1 MWWSYIEFI
10 YKLLSGARPGAG
22 PVNFAKAV
30 TSTRSQISATATAY
44 VSVTIRAGALAE
56 PVYLVDSS
64 HGAGEGLIFNSGDE
78 RSFTGAELGDLST
91 AYVIT
96 AAGLTPCNLYVTAF
110 RGPA

>member
-1 MWWSYIEFI
+1 MALASEETLRTIA
-10 YKLLSGARPGAG
+10 GTRPGAG
-22 PVNFAKAV
+22 PTTFTKSV
-30 TSTRSQISATATAY
+30 TSTASKVYATATSY

-56 PVYLVDSS
+56 PVYLGGSGIVA
-64 HGAGEGLIFNSGDE
+64 GAGMIFNANDE

-91 AYVIT
+91 VYVVT